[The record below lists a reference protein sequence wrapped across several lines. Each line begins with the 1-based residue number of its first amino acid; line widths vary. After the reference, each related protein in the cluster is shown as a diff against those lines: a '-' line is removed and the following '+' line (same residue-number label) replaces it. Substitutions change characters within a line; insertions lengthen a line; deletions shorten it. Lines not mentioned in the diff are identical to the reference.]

1 MRALRPLRSHLVSDS
16 FRLIVFDLDG
26 TLVDSRRDISDA
38 ANALLEECGATPLP
52 EAHIGRLVGD
62 GAATLV
68 ARAFKVNGI
77 AQPPDALE
85 RFLAL
90 YDQRLLN
97 HTRPYPGMP
106 GVLDMLG
113 SRAKLAVLTNKPI
126 AATRRILAGLD
137 LARHFAD
144 DAVIGGDGP
153 FPRKPDPAGLRHLID
168 RAGVGSQSA
177 LLVGDS
183 VIDWRVARGASTPVC
198 LARYGFGFES
208 VPVEEIGPADRI
220 IDAPAD
226 LLAL

>member
-1 MRALRPLRSHLVSDS
+1 MRALRSNVVSHA

-26 TLVDSRRDISDA
+26 TLVDSRRDITDA
-38 ANALLEECGATPLP
+38 ANALLAECGAAPLP

-77 AQPPDALE
+77 ARPPDALE

-113 SRAKLAVLTNKPI
+113 LRAKLAVLTNKPI

-137 LARHFAD
+137 LARHFAE

-168 RAGVGSQSA
+168 RAGVGAESA

-183 VIDWRVARGASTPVC
+183 VIDWRVAREASTPVC

-208 VPVEEIGPADRI
+208 VPIQDIRSTDRI
-220 IDAPAD
+220 IDGPAD